1 MKIQYLI
8 YLLLLSL
15 NACSQ
20 QADNSYV
27 NIDNKAFA
35 EKMKDEQVIVLDVR
49 TPDEFRQ
56 GHIPGAELIDYLA
69 PDFSTRI
76 ASLDKNKT
84 YLVYCAAGSRSAK
97 ASDIMTKNGF
107 KNIYNLQG
115 GYNAWNGEKEK

>member
-8 YLLLLSL
+8 CLLLFSL

-20 QADNSYV
+20 QSGNSYV

-49 TPDEFRQ
+49 TPDEFSQ
-56 GHIPGAELIDYLA
+56 GHIPGAQLMDYLS

-97 ASDIMTKNGF
+97 ASDIMTRNGF
-107 KNIYNLQG
+107 KNIYNLKG